1 MPDFDE
7 TLLSAYIDGELPP
20 DERARV
26 EQWLAEQPEGR
37 QLLEELRS
45 TKTGLERL
53 PRDRLPHDFSEQVL
67 RQAEREML
75 TSSGEA
81 QQPPRGFFWQR
92 FRRPLLWASLAM
104 AAGLLLMVF
113 DRDRQPPAA
122 LRQVALAPGE
132 PQDGPAIGAPA
143 GETAKSGEGF
153 SGELPDSSAVS
164 GPASGPAAMAAG
176 AAPADE
182 SGERNDVPRG
192 RLSASGKQIG
202 ADGKNAAGM
211 RRTELGVTA
220 DALPRKDDVSL
231 RLGQDAEV
239 NDYAALSDQAL
250 LVWCEVSPDAQYN
263 ERFRELLL
271 SNSITWSDAGEKQA
285 AGLLSASRGFH
296 DENAVKETAPPAA
309 PATTDEPRA
318 KAIAEKPRSRSQV
331 PAREANGQRTAGR
344 SGAFYGRPAASQNQR
359 RLLEAG
365 QAALDADAELVLVEA
380 SEPQIKAVLA
390 ELDRDDDV
398 FKAVDVEPAEDAPRQ
413 QQFGRY
419 RRGIISARQL
429 AQRKAGMAQKT
440 KPADKAEANRDP
452 VEPVANEA
460 QGASQ
465 QGIAYRLR
473 GGVGLPALQREAL
486 HDLKRAAAV
495 GDENRLQVLFVLQPT
510 DDSKPA
516 AAPADEK
523 QPDEKQPGT
532 D

>member
-45 TKTGLERL
+45 IKTSLERL
-53 PRDRLPHDFSEQVL
+53 PRYRLPHDFSEQVL

-75 TSSGEA
+75 TSRGEA
-81 QQPPRGFFWQR
+81 QPPRGFFRQR
-92 FRRPLLWASLAM
+92 FRRPVLWASLAL
-104 AAGLLLMVF
+104 AAGLLLMIF
-113 DRDRQPPAA
+113 DRDRRQPAA
-122 LRQVALAPGE
+122 LREVALAPGE
-132 PQDGPAIGAPA
+132 AQDGPAIGAPA
-143 GETAKSGEGF
+143 GETAESNERL
-153 SGELPDSSAVS
+153 SEELPDSSAAP
-164 GPASGPAAMAAG
+164 GPVSGPAAMPAA

-182 SGERNDVPRG
+182 SGERNNAPRG
-192 RLSASGKQIG
+192 SLRASGKQAEAG
-202 ADGKNAAGM
+202 RKDAVGM
-211 RRTELGVTA
+211 RRTELGATT

-231 RLGQDAEV
+231 RLGQDAED
-239 NDYAALSDQAL
+239 NDFAALSDQAL

-271 SNSITWSDAGEKQA
+271 SNSITWSDPGGKPA
-285 AGLLSASRGFH
+285 AGLLSASQGVH
-296 DENAVKETAPPAA
+296 DENAAKQSAPPQA

-331 PAREANGQRTAGR
+331 PANEANGPRIAGR

-390 ELDRDDDV
+390 ELDRDEEV

-413 QQFGRY
+413 QQFGQY

-429 AQRKAGMAQKT
+429 AQSKAGVVQKT
-440 KPADKAEANRDP
+440 KPADKAEANRAPD
-452 VEPVANEA
+452 EPAANEDK
-460 QGASQ
+460 GASQ

-473 GGVGLPALQREAL
+473 GGVAPPALQL
-486 HDLKRAAAV
+486 HDLKRASAV
-495 GDENRLQVLFVLQPT
+495 AGENRLQVLFVLQPT
-510 DDSKPA
+510 GEARPA
-516 AAPADEK
+516 AAA
-523 QPDEKQPGT
+523 PDEKQPNETQPGQ